1 MSGPVN
7 AQVRRQTQY
16 NGDRPLKL
24 TTYRDSEIDE
34 KTIQLLKVRKLS
46 ENYCQL
52 GYINMFSVFDG
63 TLLQFRSLLVVKAP
77 SSSYKR
83 LKNVGLIKTFKTKYL
98 GVPRNVNLVR
108 TFNCPS
114 NLLN

>member
-34 KTIQLLKVRKLS
+34 KTIQLLKVRQIVENGEIYDNLTSKTIYFLS
-46 ENYCQL
+46 ACQRYVL
-52 GYINMFSVFDG
+52 F
-63 TLLQFRSLLVVKAP
+63 
-77 SSSYKR
+77 
-83 LKNVGLIKTFKTKYL
+83 
-98 GVPRNVNLVR
+98 
-108 TFNCPS
+108 
-114 NLLN
+114 

>member
-52 GYINMFSVFDG
+52 GYSKYQYVFG
-63 TLLQFRSLLVVKAP
+63 FLMVLYF
-77 SSSYKR
+77 
-83 LKNVGLIKTFKTKYL
+83 
-98 GVPRNVNLVR
+98 NLDR
-108 TFNCPS
+108 Y
-114 NLLN
+114 